1 MKKEKLIERAKK
13 RCKKCKEHKLHLYPR
28 KYEEEYA
35 EMSVAIIERLC
46 ELDGVTPYKAKE
58 AIKMAADII
67 DEELLH
73 ETIS

>member
-13 RCKKCKEHKLHLYPR
+13 RCKECKEHKRHLYPR
-28 KYEEEYA
+28 LYEEEYA

-67 DEELLH
+67 DAELLH